1 MIAATDV
8 RYIKLGVGGCWAKSC
23 LEQGTIRLGYI
34 SDQHEECLRGNWA
47 PVLEHWLRDRNGK
60 IGPATNDLRQ
70 IMDFYTLPRTA
81 LWITIHNRLI
91 YWCFADEEVSE
102 LPDKSRI
109 RKAWCFA
116 DEEVSEELDKSRI
129 RKAIRGWSRNTQK
142 GELLHVANVDGR
154 VTKVHGYQGTICNVE
169 RNEYLIHKINGVET
183 PEVVQ
188 AKIAFSKLFKAA
200 GELIQGL
207 WWHDFELLADLIF
220 SRQGWQ
226 RVSVLGKTEKDID
239 LDLVSPITN
248 KRLYVQVKSTADL
261 KTLRKSIKAFRAS
274 GIYSEMYFVVHTADE
289 SVCRHKED
297 GVTILGL
304 DKIAELAV
312 NSGLMNWLIKKCE

>member
-8 RYIKLGVGGCWAKSC
+8 RYIKLGEKGRWAESC
-23 LEQGTIRLGYI
+23 LEEGTIRLDYI

-47 PVLEHWLRDRNGK
+47 PVLEHWLRDRKGK

-70 IMDFYTLPRTA
+70 IQDFYQLPRTV
-81 LWITIHNRLI
+81 LWVTIHNRLI

-102 LPDKSRI
+102 LPDQSRI
-109 RKAWCFA
+109 RKAT
-116 DEEVSEELDKSRI
+116 EE
-129 RKAIRGWSRNTQK
+129 GWSCRAQK
-142 GELLHVANVDGR
+142 GELLHLANLDGR
-154 VTKVHGYQGTICNVE
+154 VTKVHGYKGTICNVE

-188 AKIAFSKLFKAA
+188 AKIAFSNLFKAA

-248 KRLYVQVKSTADL
+248 KRLFVQVKSTADFR
-261 KTLRKSIKAFRAS
+261 TLRESIEAFRAS

-289 SVCRHKED
+289 NVCRHNED

-312 NSGLMNWLIKKCE
+312 NSGLMNWLIKKRE